1 VPLTAPLSSP
11 TQSSIYQPSQVLSFQ
26 TSLAQ
31 TSLNG
36 QKSPKQTNEITNEI
50 TNEFNQLT
58 QVGISAYTN
67 QGIIRQPGQN

>member
-1 VPLTAPLSSP
+1 MAPLSSP

-36 QKSPKQTNEITNEI
+36 QRSRKQTNEI

-67 QGIIRQPGQN
+67 QLEGIIRQTGQN